1 MLYQLA
7 EEPREIFKAKNGFG
21 SNLLL
26 VINPQITPLSDAL
39 PGLQKNL
46 KPKIS
51 QMSTE
56 GIKT

>member
-26 VINPQITPLSDAL
+26 VINPSEIVQITPLSDAL
-39 PGLQKNL
+39 PDLQKNL

-51 QMSTE
+51 QMST
-56 GIKT
+56 